1 MAGVQLQVRMLGDFS
16 IKSDSCCRAYHI
28 RAHKNWL
35 LIAYLF
41 LNRDRAVP
49 RSELIALFQDSA
61 SSTDPSRMLRN
72 RLFRI
77 RKYLRNLSD
86 SVGDDIIIVTNDSAR
101 WNPNIMVH
109 TDVDD
114 LRVLCVQA
122 SREKTPELKSQIKSL
137 YGTGFLP
144 MFHEK
149 WLNDI
154 QKQLAVA
161 AV

>member
-1 MAGVQLQVRMLGDFS
+1 MAGIQLQVRMLDGFS
-16 IKSDSCCRAYHI
+16 IKSRSCSRAYHI

-77 RKYLRNLSD
+77 RKYRGND
-86 SVGDDIIIVTNDSAR
+86 QWCADERYGVGRYLLVKLGR
-101 WNPNIMVH
+101 P
-109 TDVDD
+109 
-114 LRVLCVQA
+114 
-122 SREKTPELKSQIKSL
+122 
-137 YGTGFLP
+137 F
-144 MFHEK
+144 
-149 WLNDI
+149 
-154 QKQLAVA
+154 
-161 AV
+161 